1 MKKRIAVA
9 IVTLVAALGVYLVG
23 DYVLSANFET
33 YGSTLKVRSLLGSYE
48 TDSFRTYTPELCERL
63 PKRAYVS
70 GLIFNPK
77 DRQTFYVR
85 SHCFLEAAIARRD
98 TVLCAHVHEKH
109 HVFLGGSYYRAEQ
122 CRVAVER
129 AGRE

>member
-23 DYVLSANFET
+23 DYVLSADFQT
-33 YGSTLKVRSLLGSYE
+33 YGSTLKVRSLVGSFE
-48 TDSFRTYTPELCERL
+48 TDSFTTYTPALCERL

-85 SHCFLEAAIARRD
+85 ANCYYEAALRD
-98 TVLCAHVHEKH
+98 TNPALCAQVRQRWHL
-109 HVFLGGSYYRAEQ
+109 FLGGGYYTEAGCRAA
-122 CRVAVER
+122 VAAKTR
-129 AGRE
+129 